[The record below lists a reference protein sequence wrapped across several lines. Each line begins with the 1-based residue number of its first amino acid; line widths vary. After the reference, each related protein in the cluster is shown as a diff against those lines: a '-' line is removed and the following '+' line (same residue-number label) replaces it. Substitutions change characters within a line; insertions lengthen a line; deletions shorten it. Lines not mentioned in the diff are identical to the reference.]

1 MAKGDAIE
9 LQQDLEYTDGGSGG
23 LNATKEDVEY
33 HHGNEHDQ
41 ADMDRLGK
49 KQKLDVSQAFEQ
61 QAYHSG

>member
-1 MAKGDAIE
+1 MVKGDAIE
-9 LQQDLEYTDGGSGG
+9 LQQDLEYTDGSSGG

-49 KQKLDVSQAFEQ
+49 KQKLDVS
-61 QAYHSG
+61 